1 MTLNQWL
8 SIATLCGMMILFVW
22 GRFRYDVTAIIAL
35 LAALALGLV
44 PPEKAFSGFSDDIV
58 IIIASALVLSA
69 AVQRTGVVEQAVN
82 WVSQW
87 VRRPGSQL
95 FVLTASVG
103 VVSGLIKNIGAL
115 AMMMPAA
122 SQMARRSHSNP
133 SRFLMPMAFASLLG
147 GLTTMIGTS
156 PNIIVSRVREELTGE
171 PFRMFDYLP
180 TGLGMLV
187 IGLVFLRFGYR
198 LVPADRRAAATMGEA
213 LNISDYTTE
222 ATVSELS
229 SAIGETIGEFVDHH
243 DGEVEVTALLR
254 AGLRGDVH
262 PDTHIAQGDV
272 LILSGDPDALE
283 RAIVR
288 SQLTLD
294 DHEEDDEHQR
304 ARDEIGVI
312 EGVVTTE
319 SAFVGNTA
327 GRLMLKERM
336 GLRLVAISRRGESLR
351 NKPGNVV
358 LAAGDVV
365 VLQGVLEEMPGRLQ
379 QLGVLPLAQRHIRL
393 GMSRSGWL
401 ALAILALAMIT
412 TATGLVPVAVAFFAA
427 AGAVIITGAL
437 PVNDAY
443 EAIEWPILVMLGALI
458 PVSETLQTTGASDI
472 LASELSR
479 LARDMP
485 PWGAVAMVLA
495 ASMAVTPFLNNAA
508 TVLVVAPIAAVFAT
522 DLGYRPDAFLMATAI
537 GAGCD
542 FLTPIGHQCNTLV
555 MGPGGYRFGDY
566 ARLGAPL
573 SLLVLGVGTPLIMY
587 CWPL

>member
-8 SIATLCGMMILFVW
+8 SVATLCGMMILFIW

-35 LAALALGLV
+35 MAALALGLV
-44 PPEKAFSGFSDDIV
+44 PPEKAFTGFADDIV

-69 AVQRTGVVEQAVN
+69 AVQRTGLVERAVTL
-82 WVSQW
+82 VSQW
-87 VRRPGSQL
+87 VHKPGSQL
-95 FVLTASVG
+95 FVLTSAVG
-103 VVSGLIKNIGAL
+103 VASGLIKNIGAL

-122 SQMARRSHSNP
+122 SQLARRSKTNP

-156 PNIIVSRVREELTGE
+156 PNIIVSRVREEMTGE

-187 IGLVFLRFGYR
+187 MGLLFLRFGYR

-222 ATVSELS
+222 ATVSEES
-229 SAIGETIGEFVDHH
+229 KAIGETIEDFTASH
-243 DGEVEVTALLR
+243 DNEIEVTAVLR
-254 AGLRGDVH
+254 SGLRGDVH
-262 PDTHIAQGDV
+262 PAMHIVEGDV

-283 RAIVR
+283 RAIAR

-294 DHEEDDEHQR
+294 DHEDDDEHAG

-312 EGVVTTE
+312 EGVIMAE
-319 SAFVGNTA
+319 SAFVGSTA

-336 GLRLVAISRRGESLR
+336 GLRLVAISRRGQILR

-358 LAAGDVV
+358 IQAGDVI
-365 VLQGVLEEMPGRLQ
+365 VLQGVLSEMPGRLR
-379 QLGVLPLAQRHIRL
+379 QLGVLPLAQRQIRL
-393 GMSRSGWL
+393 GMNRSSWL
-401 ALAILALAMIT
+401 ALVILATAMLT
-412 TATGLVPVAVAFFAA
+412 TALGLVPVAVAFFAA

-443 EAIEWPILVMLGALI
+443 EAVEWPILIMLGALI
-458 PVSETLQTTGASDI
+458 PVSETLQTTGASNI
-472 LASELSR
+472 LATELSH

-508 TVLVVAPIAAVFAT
+508 TVLVVAPIAAVFAK

-573 SLLVLGVGTPLIMY
+573 SVLVLLLGTPLIMY